1 MVADSETE
9 KLQAHPLAECFPRMS
24 DDEIQSLAEDIKAN
38 GLSVPIVL
46 YEGMILDGRNRY
58 RACELAEIEPRFAH
72 YSDNDPVGYVW
83 SLNGERRSLTHE
95 QRVAA
100 YFSLYRSEIE
110 KTATE
115 IEQARRRKQGETRSA
130 GTSHANDLCRC
141 SAPAQVSDSRNATR
155 RTLAER
161 LNCSEF
167 MIRRFTALM
176 SAPAVVKEVAY
187 GAITL
192 AAAEKK
198 ADLGRKPREQ
208 SAAPEKARGARGP
221 STQQRPR
228 KSRIPVDWDPNLVPG
243 QVFHVPQPRNSPS
256 DRLLDRVYRLVGGF
270 PTREVGLPLAEE
282 IAASAET
289 FPQETVT
296 TLMEHLKAT
305 ERVRRELM
313 RALDGHLKRDIS
325 GSRNGSTE

>member
-24 DDEIQSLAEDIKAN
+24 DDEILSLAEDIKAN

-58 RACELAEIEPRFAH
+58 RACELAEIEPRFGH

-110 KTATE
+110 KAATE
-115 IEQARRRKQGETRSA
+115 IEQARRRKQGETQSGGAR
-130 GTSHANDLCRC
+130 HANDLSRC
-141 SAPAQVSDSRNATR
+141 SAPGQVSDSGNATR

-176 SAPAVVKEVAY
+176 SAPDVVKEVAY
-187 GAITL
+187 GVITL
-192 AAAEKK
+192 PGAEKK
-198 ADLGRKPREQ
+198 VGLGRKPREQ

-221 STQQRPR
+221 STRQRPHEPR
-228 KSRIPVDWDPNLVPG
+228 APVDWDPNLIPG
-243 QVFHVPQPRNSPS
+243 QVLHVPQPRNSPS

-289 FPQETVT
+289 FSKEMVT
-296 TLMEHLKAT
+296 GLMEHLKAT
-305 ERVRRELM
+305 EKVRRELM
-313 RALDGHLKRDIS
+313 RALDGHLKRDTS